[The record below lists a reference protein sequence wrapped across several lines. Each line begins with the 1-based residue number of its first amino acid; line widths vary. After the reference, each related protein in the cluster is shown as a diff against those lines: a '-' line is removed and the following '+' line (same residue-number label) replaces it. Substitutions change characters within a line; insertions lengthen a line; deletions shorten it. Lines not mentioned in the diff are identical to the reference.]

1 MLYDAHKDGSIS
13 RHPFGFHL
21 IDWRMRLCQRVS
33 ASCRP
38 STIYCSRCTM
48 CNIVL
53 SALQVP
59 AGNPKG
65 CFRFSASFGLFFV
78 AVLYR
83 MQQSGRT
90 RLIYTSSAGL
100 RHTTRK
106 QQQLSSQSSYGQSFG
121 QSASLAAQYAPK
133 RRTALREHF
142 SLLIFPSLV
151 SILIKIPLSTP
162 PRYLASYYF
171 AISRFRQILS
181 LFSLLNF
188 VYRQYQ
194 NALESLLNLPSCRQ
208 SRRSV
213 QIRNFRV

>member
-1 MLYDAHKDGSIS
+1 MVQCVRTHNVSGRRHLAWSGISSVDGIYMEALYTMLYDAHKDGSIS

-106 QQQLSSQSSYGQSFG
+106 
-121 QSASLAAQYAPK
+121 
-133 RRTALREHF
+133 
-142 SLLIFPSLV
+142 
-151 SILIKIPLSTP
+151 
-162 PRYLASYYF
+162 
-171 AISRFRQILS
+171 
-181 LFSLLNF
+181 
-188 VYRQYQ
+188 
-194 NALESLLNLPSCRQ
+194 
-208 SRRSV
+208 
-213 QIRNFRV
+213 